1 MSSLLNSS
9 RLILIYIIKSCI
21 INRKIIHDTSFQ
33 KIKACTYRIILNY
46 VIRNE
51 KAKSQ
56 NRSVKILLTYILND
70 SNHNHEKDS
79 FNFFSYVRH
88 VLFQKYKIIARY
100 TILSNHFSDI
110 RRKKFSQMIFPTY
123 ARIKWRKI
131 FQIIFPTYVR

>member
-1 MSSLLNSS
+1 MEKLSTTQVFKKS
-9 RLILIYIIKSCI
+9 R
-21 INRKIIHDTSFQ
+21 HV
-33 KIKACTYRIILNY
+33 RIVLFLNY

-123 ARIKWRKI
+123 ARIK
-131 FQIIFPTYVR
+131 